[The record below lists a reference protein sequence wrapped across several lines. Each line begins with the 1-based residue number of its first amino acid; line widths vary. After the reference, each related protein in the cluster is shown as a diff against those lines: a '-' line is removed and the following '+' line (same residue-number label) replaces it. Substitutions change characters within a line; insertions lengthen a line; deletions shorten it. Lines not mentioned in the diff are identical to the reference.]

1 MGFRFEPCGKRLVE
15 NGFWAYYVYDTTRDM
30 LMGRAPGAIDILT
43 DADLFQ
49 IAKLFPNV
57 VFRKHCDEH
66 VHIRADR
73 PINFFVSEYPEDKRT
88 HIPGLIE
95 NKREARIHASR
106 NTLFSINSF
115 VYDFEREIFYDPLDA
130 YGLLKQEQIKT
141 VEKPENSAKKFPTL
155 ALRTAK
161 LFSQTGFSIDKK
173 LTSFLKKNRSLYDFR
188 RVNECMADDFKA
200 ILVSGRAYESF
211 LYLDEW
217 GIIDQLL
224 PEIAALKGVY
234 QDKDHHPEG
243 NGFWHT
249 LQCMRFV
256 KRPTR
261 PLMMAILLHDTG
273 KAVTQVG
280 NRRGAPFPKHS
291 IASKRIAQKAVKRFY
306 FTDDEIDEILFLVE
320 NHMILNSIDRL
331 PEHQLRSLF
340 TSSHFSALLALYR
353 ADLESGYHS
362 VDRYYHAARV
372 FHEFVRK
379 ERLRTEGV
387 YI

>member
-1 MGFRFEPCGKRLVE
+1 MEFRSEPCGEKLVE

-30 LMGRAPGAIDILT
+30 LMGRAPGVVNILT

-49 IAKLFPNV
+49 IARLFPDV

-66 VHIRADR
+66 VHIKADR
-73 PINFFVSEYPEDKRT
+73 PVNFYVSEYPDDKRT
-88 HIPGLIE
+88 HMPGLIE
-95 NKREARIHASR
+95 NRREAQIHAAR

-130 YGLLKQEQIKT
+130 YGLLKLEQIKT
-141 VEKPENSAKKFPTL
+141 VEKPEDAARKYPTL
-155 ALRTAK
+155 AVRTAK

-173 LTSFLKKNRSLYDFR
+173 LTNILKKNPKLYDYR
-188 RVNECMADDFKA
+188 RIDECISDDFKSL
-200 ILVSGRAYESF
+200 LVSGRAYESF
-211 LYLDEW
+211 QYLDEW

-224 PEIAALKGVY
+224 PEIAALKGVN

-256 KRPTR
+256 KRPTK

-280 NRRGAPFPKHS
+280 NRRGNPFPKHS
-291 IASKRIAQKAVKRFY
+291 IASKRIAQKVLKRFY
-306 FTDDEIDEILFLVE
+306 FTDDEIDEVLFLVG

-331 PEHQLRSLF
+331 PEYQIRSLF
-340 TSSHFSALLALYR
+340 ASNYFPALLDLYR

-362 VDRYYHAARV
+362 VDGYYHAARV
-372 FHEFVRK
+372 YREFVRK

>member
-1 MGFRFEPCGKRLVE
+1 MEFRSEPCGEKLVE

-30 LMGRAPGAIDILT
+30 LMGRAPGVVNILT

-49 IAKLFPNV
+49 IARLFPDV

-66 VHIRADR
+66 VHIKADR
-73 PINFFVSEYPEDKRT
+73 PVNFYVSEYPDDKRT
-88 HIPGLIE
+88 HMPGLIE
-95 NKREARIHASR
+95 NRREAQIHAAR

-130 YGLLKQEQIKT
+130 YGLLKLEQIKT
-141 VEKPENSAKKFPTL
+141 VEKPENAARKYPTL
-155 ALRTAK
+155 AVRTAK

-173 LTSFLKKNRSLYDFR
+173 LTNILKKNPKLYDYR
-188 RVNECMADDFKA
+188 RIDECISDDFKSL
-200 ILVSGRAYESF
+200 LVSGRAYESF
-211 LYLDEW
+211 QYLDEW

-224 PEIAALKGVY
+224 PEIAALKGVN

-256 KRPTR
+256 KRPTK

-280 NRRGAPFPKHS
+280 NRRGNPFPKHS
-291 IASKRIAQKAVKRFY
+291 IASKRIAQKVLKRFY
-306 FTDDEIDEILFLVE
+306 FTDDEIDEVLFLVG

-331 PEHQLRSLF
+331 PEYQIRSLF
-340 TSSHFSALLALYR
+340 ASNYFPALLDLYR

-362 VDRYYHAARV
+362 VDGYYHAARV
-372 FHEFVRK
+372 YREFVRK